1 MSQDSQTIAVS
12 GPTGLVGGALVS
24 QLNERG
30 DKVIGISR
38 SARGGWGDTIQWHP
52 DTGLA
57 NPARIEEVD
66 TIVHLAGK
74 NIAEGRWNKER
85 KAEIRSSRVQGT
97 RSLVDSIAA
106 VEKRPKHFICASA
119 IGYYGSRGNEELTE
133 DSTPGDDF
141 LAEVCAEWEQE
152 AARASDLGMR
162 VVHLR
167 IGVVISPHGG
177 ALKKILTPFRF
188 GLGGIVGNGKQYWS
202 WVGLQDLVRM
212 ICFCIDNTDISGP
225 VNAVGPLSTTN
236 HDFTKILGAHLKRPT
251 CLPMPGFAARIALGE
266 MANALLLSSTRVI
279 PRRLQDAGFEFQQ
292 NTFEECLQ
300 QELS

>member
-1 MSQDSQTIAVS
+1 M
-12 GPTGLVGGALVS
+12 
-24 QLNERG
+24 
-30 DKVIGISR
+30 
-38 SARGGWGDTIQWHP
+38 
-52 DTGLA
+52 
-57 NPARIEEVD
+57 
-66 TIVHLAGK
+66 
-74 NIAEGRWNKER
+74 
-85 KAEIRSSRVQGT
+85 
-97 RSLVDSIAA
+97 
-106 VEKRPKHFICASA
+106 
-119 IGYYGSRGNEELTE
+119 
-133 DSTPGDDF
+133 
-141 LAEVCAEWEQE
+141 
-152 AARASDLGMR
+152 
-162 VVHLR
+162 HLR

-279 PRRLQDAGFEFQQ
+279 PSRLQDAGFEFQQ